1 MKHYVG
7 KVLWGLA
14 LIVAGII
21 IGGNALG
28 YWDFSVFF
36 EGFWTLFIIVPCLY
50 SMYDSG
56 IHTGN
61 VIGVSLGCLFLSA
74 ALNIIPKGLVSH
86 LVLPIILVIIG
97 IKIMV
102 NGIKEK

>member
-1 MKHYVG
+1 MKQDVG

-14 LIVAGII
+14 LVVAGII

-36 EGFWTLFIIVPCLY
+36 DGWWTLFIIVPCLY

-61 VIGVSLGCLFLSA
+61 VIGLSLGCLFLSA
-74 ALNIIPKGLVSH
+74 ALNIISKGLVSQ
-86 LVLPIILVIIG
+86 LVFPIILVIIG
-97 IKIMV
+97 IKIIG
-102 NGIKEK
+102 NGFREK